1 MWVDG
6 VYFLPTYLV
15 LHKPNF
21 KKTRVN
27 DHSLRGWLRTC
38 LCYHYLLGWP
48 SCNLTWRVYSCF
60 LCQFFIFFYQR
71 KWLLCFSGII
81 HTPFIWNC
89 LELDSDPLRGRVREY
104 LQTIFKLGMY
114 RYYLEKYILDHVL
127 QIFRGAGIAIISVF
141 NEGGKVKCISS
152 RYSSL
157 QRVIIGIKV
166 RGI

>member
-1 MWVDG
+1 MSMLSLLARLA
-6 VYFLPTYLV
+6 FLVTSPEGYTVVSYV
-15 LHKPNF
+15 
-21 KKTRVN
+21 
-27 DHSLRGWLRTC
+27 SL
-38 LCYHYLLGWP
+38 
-48 SCNLTWRVYSCF
+48 S
-60 LCQFFIFFYQR
+60 FFHQR

-114 RYYLEKYILDHVL
+114 RYYLEKCILNHVL
-127 QIFRGAGIAIISVF
+127 QIFRGMGIAIISVF

-166 RGI
+166 RRI

>member
-1 MWVDG
+1 MTADMPMLSLLARLA
-6 VYFLPTYLV
+6 FLVTSPEGYTVVSYV
-15 LHKPNF
+15 SF
-21 KKTRVN
+21 
-27 DHSLRGWLRTC
+27 S
-38 LCYHYLLGWP
+38 
-48 SCNLTWRVYSCF
+48 
-60 LCQFFIFFYQR
+60 FFYQR

-114 RYYLEKYILDHVL
+114 RYYLEQYIVDHVL
-127 QIFRGAGIAIISVF
+127 QIFRGGGAGIAVISLF
-141 NEGGKVKCISS
+141 NEGRKVKCISS

-157 QRVIIGIKV
+157 QRVIICIKV